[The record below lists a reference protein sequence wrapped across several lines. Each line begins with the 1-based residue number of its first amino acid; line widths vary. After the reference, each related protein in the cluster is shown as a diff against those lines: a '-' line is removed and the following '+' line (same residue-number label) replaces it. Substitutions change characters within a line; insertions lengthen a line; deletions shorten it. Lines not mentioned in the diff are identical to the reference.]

1 MSKVQDVKE
10 IIQQQILLTQNPCN
24 SADPLQ
30 MLGEVSMLHQTQ
42 DTSRK
47 GWQNLSLT
55 VLGLKH
61 PE

>member
-1 MSKVQDVKE
+1 MYRK
-10 IIQQQILLTQNPCN
+10 IIQQQILLTQHLYN
-24 SADPLQ
+24 SADPQKMLQ
-30 MLGEVSMLHQTQ
+30 VSVLHQTQ

-55 VLGLKH
+55 VPALKH